1 MIADV
6 MICSGVMD
14 RSKSDEVFEQNNEA
28 GVLMIEVRWHGRGGQ
43 GCWTA
48 ARLLGLAAAQFEG
61 KHAMSFPSFG
71 PERRGAP
78 VLGFTRI
85 SDEKIRDR
93 SEVRTCDYIVV
104 LDETLIGEDTAAGL
118 KENGTVVI
126 NTTSPEKYK
135 PYFPSGKL
143 VSINATAI
151 ALDMLARPITNTAML
166 GALVAVSGI
175 VKIDSVNS
183 AIRQDMKTQIQEKNI
198 QVVKTACESVK
209 GAE

>member
-1 MIADV
+1 M
-6 MICSGVMD
+6 
-14 RSKSDEVFEQNNEA
+14 K
-28 GVLMIEVRWHGRGGQ
+28 EVRWHGRGGQ

-61 KHAMSFPSFG
+61 KYALSFPSFG

-85 SDEKIRDR
+85 SEEKIRDR
-93 SEVRTCDYIVV
+93 SEVRACDYIVV
-104 LDETLIGEDTAAGL
+104 LDETLIGKDTAAGL
-118 KENGTVVI
+118 KENGIVVI

-135 PYFPSGKL
+135 KYFPLGKV

-151 ALDMLARPITNTAML
+151 ALDMLGRPITNTAML
-166 GALVAVSGI
+166 GALLAVSDI
-175 VKIDSVNS
+175 VTIDSVNS

-198 QVVKTACESVK
+198 QVVKAACDIIK
-209 GAE
+209 GEK